1 MQESIDTIWV
11 IDCVRAGALS
21 SCVWFDKKAPIRTV
35 CYYRACVLFGNWLH
49 LFDGERWDWW
59 RVKPWRIRTPRA
71 LDSMQSA
78 ACYLRCRKN
87 NEKTILEAAARR
99 WRQSVSMSTTISP
112 SDSMQ
117 SGILY
122 QRFRQINEET
132 VYISACPVDFATNAY
147 QWLSVLGP

>member
-11 IDCVRAGALS
+11 IDCVRAVALS

-78 ACYLRCRKN
+78 ACYLRCRKTMKKQYWKLQPGDGAKVCQCLLLLVLQTACN
-87 NEKTILEAAARR
+87 QESSIRDSGK
-99 WRQSVSMSTTISP
+99 SMKK
-112 SDSMQ
+112 
-117 SGILY
+117 LY
-122 QRFRQINEET
+122 IFQHVQ
-132 VYISACPVDFATNAY
+132 
-147 QWLSVLGP
+147 